1 MAIVLRSSLESWV
14 FQAGRLVWE
23 QARGERRA
31 SPTIPQLRAA
41 LVERATAAARAETRS
56 ELIDELRGVFDA
68 ALALAAER
76 GIARRELDLDRG
88 AHGAHTPRAPAPSPE
103 PPQSEPS
110 GPETGEQNDSASF
123 ASQTLVSSQHGSR
136 KSEPRNAAQPDESSA
151 LDRAATSRAGR
162 IAARLLSDADRA
174 PAPGTRGAVS
184 TASAAD
190 RELSRRDAPA
200 SGTAGARSHR
210 AADRELSRRDAP
222 AGRTAGARSHRAA
235 LSATASMARRLAS
248 AVVERARH
256 TGVALPEPVRAG
268 LLREAVAIVADRLT
282 TPASSHERSITRVSA
297 ASRAWRA
304 DAVLSSW
311 LRASRRE
318 PSRAA
323 AISGQRGAFR
333 ALASRLFARER
344 RSYHSRVRF
353 ALRARWPSLRER
365 SRQRQFKVV
374 VDQRSKGMALAAIPA
389 AAGAQLA
396 AWAVTTTSRF
406 LLERWV
412 LPYLMRK
419 AAPLRVA
426 PVAGKLLW
434 GFGRVAVP
442 TGLRLLARTPSRA
455 R

>member
-14 FQAGRLVWE
+14 FQAGRFVWE

-31 SPTIPQLRAA
+31 APTIPQLRAA

-76 GIARRELDLDRG
+76 GIARRELDLERG

-103 PPQSEPS
+103 PPQSQPS
-110 GPETGEQNDSASF
+110 GLETGEQNDSASF

-136 KSEPRNAAQPDESSA
+136 KGEPRNAAQPDESSA

-200 SGTAGARSHR
+200 
-210 AADRELSRRDAP
+210 
-222 AGRTAGARSHRAA
+222 GRTAGARSHRAA
-235 LSATASMARRLAS
+235 LTATASMARRLAS

-323 AISGQRGAFR
+323 AISGERGAFR

-365 SRQRQFKVV
+365 RRQRQFKVL